1 LLLIQGT
8 LNLNAEAIAKKS
20 VREKEEEDKKTLQDK
35 IWKSLMITNS
45 CVHKFICSGNNNLA
59 LLRNVL
65 FVLIKSITLISNKKM
80 LLLL

>member
-1 LLLIQGT
+1 MLLIQGT

-20 VREKEEEDKKTLQDK
+20 VREKEEEDKKTLQDN

-45 CVHKFICSGNNNLA
+45 SVHKLICSGNDKLA

-65 FVLIKSITLISNKKM
+65 FYYHYRLKKHFSQKKY
-80 LLLL
+80 

>member
-45 CVHKFICSGNNNLA
+45 SVHKLIC
-59 LLRNVL
+59 
-65 FVLIKSITLISNKKM
+65 T
-80 LLLL
+80 